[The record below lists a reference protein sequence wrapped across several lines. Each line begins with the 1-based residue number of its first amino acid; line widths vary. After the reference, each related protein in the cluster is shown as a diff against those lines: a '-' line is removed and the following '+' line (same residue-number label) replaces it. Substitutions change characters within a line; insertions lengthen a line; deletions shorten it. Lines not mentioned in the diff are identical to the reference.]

1 MPSSRRLAQTAKP
14 SRSQYRIFTRSLDQ
28 ATFRIPIG
36 FCCCEYRWH
45 PLHGKRVRLLR
56 RTVHDGSAVVH
67 VDVRRNVSRELP
79 AWMVDPSVCCG
90 MELGPPEVSLAA
102 LNELRSVLG
111 AASAD
116 SVSKPV
122 SSLHKEGG
130 SGEKASTRT
139 AQSTVAA
146 VTGLQNTTK
155 PDRGKRKGG
164 SDQSARRPAAGS
176 SARTP
181 GGVE

>member
-1 MPSSRRLAQTAKP
+1 MRRGIKP
-14 SRSQYRIFTRSLDQ
+14 HSAYRL
-28 ATFRIPIG
+28 G
-36 FCCCEYRWH
+36 FVVVEYRWH

-56 RTVHDGSAVVH
+56 RTVHGGSAVVH
-67 VDVRRNVSRELP
+67 VDAHEGVSRELP
-79 AWMVDPSVCCG
+79 AWMVDASVCCG

-111 AASAD
+111 GESAGA
-116 SVSKPV
+116 VSKPV

-130 SGEKASTRT
+130 SGERAAAKTM
-139 AQSTVAA
+139 QSTVAA

-164 SDQSARRPAAGS
+164 GDQSARRPVAGS
-176 SARTP
+176 SARTD
-181 GGVE
+181 GGTE